1 MKQSLFLSRSETQ
14 DEQTAQYG
22 EPRAAETH
30 TWQNKRECEMT
41 IIASVYPSHIHSHQL
56 EKCFIFLMPV
66 LQAQKW
72 TSDILFKQP
81 KSTLAKSSSRLSFV
95 NRFRGKKH
103 KLQSSSS
110 KILQDTSNT
119 RETPQNKVCE
129 CNNLRTQNRLS
140 LCVLLIH
147 KCLRW
152 GFVPGIWPF
161 RMAVKIF

>member
-1 MKQSLFLSRSETQ
+1 MSRSETQ

-22 EPRAAETH
+22 EPRTAETH
-30 TWQNKRECEMT
+30 TRQNQRESEMR
-41 IIASVYPSHIHSHQL
+41 IITCIYLISIFTVINK
-56 EKCFIFLMPV
+56 KCLFLMPV

-103 KLQSSSS
+103 KLQSGSS

-129 CNNLRTQNRLS
+129 CSNSQTH
-140 LCVLLIH
+140 VT
-147 KCLRW
+147 
-152 GFVPGIWPF
+152 FVFDYFVDAQAFKVSYGAFI
-161 RMAVKIF
+161 M